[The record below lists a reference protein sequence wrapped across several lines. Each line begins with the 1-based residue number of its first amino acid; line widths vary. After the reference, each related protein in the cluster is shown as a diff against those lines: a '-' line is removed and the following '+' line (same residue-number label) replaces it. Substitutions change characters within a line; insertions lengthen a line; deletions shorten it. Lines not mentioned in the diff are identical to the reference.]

1 MEMRTNTHTHTTF
14 SIAVRLVEQGMAVPS
29 AQRRTEET
37 INKVSRCSTKIVNT
51 KFAETVEQRLSQ
63 MSVKSNHEI
72 SERLSYYVAMQI
84 ITP

>member
-1 MEMRTNTHTHTTF
+1 MEMRTNKHTTF
-14 SIAVRLVEQGMAVPS
+14 SLVVRLVEQGIAVPS
-29 AQRRTEET
+29 ARRRTEET